1 MYAVIRTGGKQ
12 YRVEPGQR
20 LQVER
25 LPGDAGSTIELTDV
39 LMLGGNGELTVGTPT
54 VADARV
60 IAKIIEQGRGR
71 KVRVFKYKNK
81 IRYRR
86 LRGHRQLQTV
96 LNIQEILA
104 PGAERSAVA
113 KPVATAPTDEPTT
126 EEPIADEPTADEPT
140 TDEPVAD
147 EPTADEPTATKARA
161 TKTAAKKTAA
171 KKTTAKKTPAKK
183 TTAKKTATKT
193 TAGKRAAKK
202 TTKKES

>member
-60 IAKIIEQGRGR
+60 IAEIIEQGRGR

-126 EEPIADEPTADEPT
+126 DEPIADEPIAAEPTTAEPT
-140 TDEPVAD
+140 TDEAIAD
-147 EPTADEPTATKARA
+147 APTATKARA
-161 TKTAAKKTAA
+161 TKTAAKKTTAKKTAA
-171 KKTTAKKTPAKK
+171 KKTAAKT
-183 TTAKKTATKT
+183 TATKT
-193 TAGKRAAKK
+193 TARKRAAKK